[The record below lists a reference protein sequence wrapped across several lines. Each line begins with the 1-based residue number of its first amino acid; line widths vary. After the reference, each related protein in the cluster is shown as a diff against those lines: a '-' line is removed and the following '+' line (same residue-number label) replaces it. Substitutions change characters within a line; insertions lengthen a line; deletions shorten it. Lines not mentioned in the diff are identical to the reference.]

1 MCSRPDTLSKLFE
14 SPSIEWLIRAWMKW
28 HCLQHKP
35 PRSCMVRTK
44 EHPECAHLCLLKWQS
59 GVASATALDAV
70 GVGLGGLTLS
80 SETLPADV
88 EAHRY
93 KNPEFNPQPETRG
106 SCRRFLHPSPTLI
119 IESSKAPKPSLV
131 QSIQTYRPQN
141 RPTPKLH
148 MQALSSIPGYRG
160 LYPMIR
166 STLPYIDPKNT
177 LLDRLYIRLA

>member
-14 SPSIEWLIRAWMKW
+14 SPSIEWLVRAWMKW

-80 SETLPADV
+80 SETLPAEI

-93 KNPEFNPQPETRG
+93 KNPEFNPQPENEAPAGDFCTLARPL
-106 SCRRFLHPSPTLI
+106 SSNHPRPRSRL
-119 IESSKAPKPSLV
+119 SSNPFKP
-131 QSIQTYRPQN
+131 YRPQN

-166 STLPYIDPKNT
+166 STLPYT
-177 LLDRLYIRLA
+177 